1 MTERVGL
8 WWIRVLSLAIAVA
21 LWFFLSWDKRE
32 RQSERVVEASV
43 TYDTA
48 NDMVVMDPV
57 RQIDVRVR
65 GGSRR
70 VRTLNPF
77 LVNVLVELPQTEPG
91 PVDVALVPEQ
101 VYVPEGV
108 VVVSLDPNT
117 LHLTLDQEV
126 VKELPVLVDLVGEP
140 AAGATVGEPSVSPP
154 LVAVRGP
161 QTRVGA
167 LTVLRTRPVS
177 LNGHAQTFDEM
188 ASVLP
193 PDPMANLDPGLVR
206 VRVPMQP
213 PQLSSDALSGSQENR

>member
-1 MTERVGL
+1 MIERGGL

-48 NDMVVMDPV
+48 ADMVVMNPV

-91 PVDVALVPEQ
+91 SVPVPLVPEQ
-101 VYVPEGV
+101 VFVPEGV
-108 VVVSLDPNT
+108 EVVSLDPSA
-117 LHLTLDQEV
+117 LDLTLDREIT
-126 VKELPVLVDLVGEP
+126 KRLPVLVDLVGEP
-140 AAGATVGEPSVSPP
+140 AAGATVGEPVLSPVE
-154 LVAVRGP
+154 VAVSGP
-161 QTRVGA
+161 QSRIGA
-167 LTVLRTRPVS
+167 VSVLKTRPIN
-177 LNGHAQTFDEM
+177 LNGHAQTFEEM

-193 PDPMANLDPGLVR
+193 PDPLASVDPGLVR
-206 VRVPMQP
+206 VRIPMQP
-213 PQLSSDALSGSQENR
+213 PQLSNEALSGPREER

>member
-1 MTERVGL
+1 MTDRAGL

-48 NDMVVMDPV
+48 ADMVVMNPV

-91 PVDVALVPEQ
+91 SVPVPLVPEQ
-101 VYVPEGV
+101 VFVPEGV
-108 VVVSLDPNT
+108 EVVSLDPNA
-117 LHLTLDQEV
+117 LDLTLD
-126 VKELPVLVDLVGEP
+126 KEITKRLPVLVDLVGEP
-140 AAGATVGEPSVSPP
+140 AAGATVGEPVLSPME
-154 LVAVRGP
+154 VAVSGP
-161 QTRVGA
+161 QSRIGA
-167 LTVLRTRPVS
+167 VSVLKTRPIN
-177 LNGHAQTFDEM
+177 LNGHAQTFEEM

-193 PDPMANLDPGLVR
+193 PDPLASVDPGLVR
-206 VRVPMQP
+206 VRIPMQP
-213 PQLSSDALSGSQENR
+213 PQLSNEALSGPREER

>member
-1 MTERVGL
+1 MTERASL
-8 WWIRVLSLAIAVA
+8 WWMRVLALAIALA
-21 LWFFLSWDKRE
+21 LWFFLSWSTRE

-48 NDMVVMDPV
+48 NDMTVMDPV

-77 LVNVLVELPQTEPG
+77 LVNVLVELPQTGPG

-108 VVVSLDPNT
+108 EVVSLDPNT
-117 LHLTLDQEV
+117 LHLTLDRVIE
-126 VKELPVLVDLVGEP
+126 KRLPVQVDLVGEP
-140 AAGATVGEPSVSPP
+140 AAGATVGEPVAIPPAVS
-154 LVAVRGP
+154 VRGP
-161 QTRVGA
+161 QSRIENVTLV
-167 LTVLRTRPVS
+167 RTRPVS

-193 PDPMANLDPGLVR
+193 PDPLASVDPGLVR
-206 VRVPMQP
+206 VRVPMEP
-213 PQLSSDALSGSQENR
+213 PQLSTEALSGAKENR